1 MTSLGSHITVI
12 SGFSGDQR
20 MLFKTDNKLLQKQ
33 KVKQYP
39 SCFPDST
46 SLADAF
52 NNFFI
57 SKIDKIHN
65 AFTERAPENDL
76 SSSHTTDRPLYYW
89 QTSVRCADSQLWTS
103 YFGYGIEICCEDIN
117 IILWPWYTSS
127 ICSKNMLSHHPTYTN
142 LGYNHVPQEWCHAI
156 CFESC
161 CIKTASQETRCWF
174 WAITK
179 FLVWRSCPGS
189 KLELRIRFI

>member
-1 MTSLGSHITVI
+1 MI
-12 SGFSGDQR
+12 SQAIRGCYLKLIANYFRNGKYNNILPVFLIPPALR
-20 MLFKTDNKLLQKQ
+20 MH
-33 KVKQYP
+33 
-39 SCFPDST
+39 ST
-46 SLADAF
+46 I
-52 NNFFI
+52 FFFG
-57 SKIDKIHN
+57 KIDKIHN
-65 AFTERAPENDL
+65 TFTERAPENDL

-103 YFGYGIEICCEDIN
+103 YFGYGKEICCEDIN
-117 IILWPWYTSS
+117 IIMWPWYTSS

-179 FLVWRSCPGS
+179 FPAQSQ
-189 KLELRIRFI
+189 I